1 SEILTRQDVQHLIDT
16 LKEDYPALV
25 DSIIPEL
32 VSLGTLQKVLV
43 SLLKERVPIRDLATI
58 LETLSDYA
66 GATKETDILT
76 EYVRMALKRQITE
89 LNRDRDGK
97 LNVFTID
104 PGIEQQLSD
113 AVQNT
118 KQGLMLVLDPAL
130 TESLLQKIGKQV
142 ELMQAAGYTPV
153 CICSPNIRLALRRLV
168 EAVYTHLAIVSYNE
182 ILPDVELVS
191 TGMVRLE
198 DDN

>member
-1 SEILTRQDVQHLIDT
+1 
-16 LKEDYPALV
+16 
-25 DSIIPEL
+25 
-32 VSLGTLQKVLV
+32 
-43 SLLKERVPIRDLATI
+43 
-58 LETLSDYA
+58 
-66 GATKETDILT
+66 
-76 EYVRMALKRQITE
+76 M
-89 LNRDRDGK
+89 
-97 LNVFTID
+97 FTID
-104 PGIEQQLSD
+104 PSIEQQLSD

-130 TESLLQKIGKQV
+130 TESLLLKIGKQV
-142 ELMQAAGYTPV
+142 DLMQAGGYAPV

-168 EAVYTHLAIVSYNE
+168 EAVHPHLAVVSYNE